1 MIITKLIG
9 GLGNQMFQYS
19 IARAL
24 SCNKHT
30 SLRLDISGYNNY
42 NLHQGFELC
51 NVFDVSAEIATISDI
66 HNVLG
71 WQSSQSVRQIL
82 SRLKLSKF
90 NSSKLVLEPNF
101 NFWPEI
107 LNSPNPC
114 YLDGY
119 WQSEKYF
126 IDFSALIRKDFTFK
140 NELDSH
146 NLELASI
153 INKTNSVSIHIRRG
167 DYVNN
172 LKTNATHGLCS
183 IDYYSTAFNY
193 ITERIESPY
202 FFIFSDDIEWAR
214 KNISLNF
221 PCQFISHNIGS
232 KSYVDMQLM
241 SLCKHNVI
249 ANSSFSWWGA
259 WLNTNESKIVI
270 APSKWFAVDTDVSD
284 LIPSNWVSL

>member
-24 SCNKHT
+24 SHYKHT

-51 NVFDVSAEIATISDI
+51 NVFDVSGEIATISDI
-66 HNVLG
+66 HNILG

-82 SRLKLSKF
+82 SHPKLSKF
-90 NSSKLVLEPNF
+90 KSSKFVLEPNF
-101 NFWPEI
+101 NFWPEF
-107 LNSPNPC
+107 LNSPNDC

-126 IDFSALIRKDFTFK
+126 FGCSALIRKDFTFK
-140 NELDSH
+140 NVLDPY

-153 INKTNSVSIHIRRG
+153 IDKTNSVSIHIRRG
-167 DYVNN
+167 DYVSN
-172 LKTNATHGLCS
+172 LKTNANHGLCS
-183 IDYYSTAFNY
+183 IDYYLTAFNY
-193 ITERIESPY
+193 ITKRIESPY

-214 KNISLNF
+214 KNISLHS

-270 APSKWFAVDTDVSD
+270 SPSKWFAVDTDVID
-284 LIPSNWVSL
+284 LIPSNWISL